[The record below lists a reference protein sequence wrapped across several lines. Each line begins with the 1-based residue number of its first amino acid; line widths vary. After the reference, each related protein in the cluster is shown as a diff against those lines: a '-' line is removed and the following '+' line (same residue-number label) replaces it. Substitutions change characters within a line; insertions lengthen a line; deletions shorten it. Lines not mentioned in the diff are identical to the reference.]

1 MAADFGYS
9 FSGSTP
15 NPITDARNELQMSG
29 PILAKRLGL
38 SRQYLSRA
46 EQGTYSSLN
55 PALRKWVANATSISP
70 NDVDRRY
77 RNFQK
82 AQRQNTIERIGP
94 HKLERN
100 ESSEPGYKIFTHWR
114 EGYWTSPLQFAVSF
128 CVHPDS
134 VQKYE
139 EGIQRSMPKQI
150 LEALIEADLIE
161 LNWTDD
167 LWRGGATERRLTAP

>member
-1 MAADFGYS
+1 MS
-9 FSGSTP
+9 FNGTTP

-55 PALRKWVANATSISP
+55 PALRKWVANATSIST
-70 NDVDRRY
+70 NDVDKRY
-77 RNFQK
+77 RLFQK
-82 AQRQNTIERIGP
+82 AQRQNTIEQVGP
-94 HKLERN
+94 HKLERHD
-100 ESSEPGYKIFTHWR
+100 SSEPGYKIFLRWR
-114 EGYWTSPLQFAVSF
+114 EGYWTSPLQFAIAF

-150 LEALIEADLIE
+150 MEALIETNLIE
-161 LNWTDD
+161 PNWHDD
-167 LWRGGATERRLTAP
+167 LFRGEATGGRVRA